1 MAVKLFNT
9 VTVGS
14 ALGIIF
20 LFATLWN
27 LQSRE
32 PLYQTLEEG
41 SLNATATS
49 SSAFDEFGANATA
62 TEVEEIPEPTPTRLS
77 FLEIATKHGTD
88 KVTVHHYNYSKSAFL

>member
-1 MAVKLFNT
+1 MAVKLFNS

-32 PLYQTLEEG
+32 LLYQTLEEG
-41 SLNATATS
+41 SLNATATPTS
-49 SSAFDEFGANATA
+49 EFDEFSVNATA
-62 TEVEEIPEPTPTRLS
+62 TTIEEVPEPTATRLS
-77 FLEIATKHGTD
+77 FLEIATKYGTD
-88 KVTVHHYNYSKSAFL
+88 KVTVHHYNYSKSSFP